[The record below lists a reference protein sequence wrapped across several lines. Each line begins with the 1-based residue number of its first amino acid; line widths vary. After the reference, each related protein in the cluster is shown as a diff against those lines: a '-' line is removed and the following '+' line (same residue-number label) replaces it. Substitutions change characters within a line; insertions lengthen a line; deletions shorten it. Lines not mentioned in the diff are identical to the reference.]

1 MYVYSSRSEKRG
13 FKTFI
18 TIILTVIATVIVMKF
33 VPNVVGVGNN
43 QTQNDNVQKLN
54 QISQAENNS
63 NLNINVDSKNSDIY
77 NNSNF
82 VYIVKNNMPSVVGVS
97 VLKPD
102 GDGILDFNVTE
113 KWGIGTGIILSKKGY
128 ILTNQHLASNVN
140 GSVTVTLDDGEE
152 VTGTTIWNE
161 ANLDLA
167 IIKINEREDLT
178 PVKLGEAATAQIG
191 EEVIAIGNPLGL
203 EFQKS
208 VTKGV
213 ISGLNRTLKVEDA
226 TSTVIME
233 NLIQTDA
240 SINTGNSGGP
250 LINKNGEVIGVNTVK
265 ITSAEGIGFAVPIDI
280 IKPILNKL
288 EKDGIFEEGY
298 LGIFAYDAEIVPY
311 LNKTI
316 NVNSG
321 IYVATVN
328 RGGPAYKAGLM
339 VGDVILTADGI
350 EINKMTEL
358 REFIYEKKPG
368 DSMQLE
374 LLRKDEKISI
384 LVTLSKK

>member
-1 MYVYSSRSEKRG
+1 MYVYNRPEKRG
-13 FKTFI
+13 WKTL
-18 TIILTVIATVIVMKF
+18 LTVVLTAVITVVVMKYLPTI
-33 VPNVVGVGNN
+33 VKGYEN
-43 QTQNDNVQKLN
+43 QNGENEIKKLN
-54 QISQAENNS
+54 QIEARKPAVSGDT
-63 NLNINVDSKNSDIY
+63 IKHTD
-77 NNSNF
+77 F
-82 VYIVKNNMPSVVGVS
+82 VTIVRETMPSVVGVS

-128 ILTNQHLASNVN
+128 ILTNQHLATTVN
-140 GSVTVTLDDGEE
+140 GTVTITLDNGEE
-152 VTGTTIWNE
+152 VKGKTIWNE

-167 IIKINEREDLT
+167 IVKINEREDLRPAT
-178 PVKLGEAATAQIG
+178 LGKALNSEIG

-213 ISGLNRTLKVEDA
+213 ISGLNRTLKVEDNV
-226 TSTVIME
+226 STVVME

-250 LINKNGEVIGVNTVK
+250 LINKNGEVVGINTVK

-280 IKPILNKL
+280 IKPILSKL
-288 EKDGIFEEGY
+288 ERDGTFEEGY

-311 LNKTI
+311 LDKTI
-316 NVNSG
+316 ETNSG

-328 RGGPAYKAGLM
+328 KGGASSKAGIK
-339 VGDVILTADGI
+339 VGDVILSVNGT
-350 EINKMTEL
+350 EVNKMIEL
-358 REFIYEKKPG
+358 REYIYGKVPG
-368 DSMQLE
+368 DKIE
-374 LLRKDEKISI
+374 LKVLRKHDEII
-384 LVTLSKK
+384 IPVTLAKKI

>member
-1 MYVYSSRSEKRG
+1 MYVYANRPEKHG
-13 FKTFI
+13 WKTFMTVVI
-18 TIILTVIATVIVMKF
+18 TAVITVLVVKF
-33 VPNVVGVGNN
+33 VPNIVEGYH
-43 QTQNDNVQKLN
+43 TQKRTNEIQRL
-54 QISQAENNS
+54 SQNENNS
-63 NLNINVDSKNSDIY
+63 LVK
-77 NNSNF
+77 SNEITSTKQDF
-82 VYIVKNNMPSVVGVS
+82 VSIVRVTMPSVVGVS

-102 GDGILDFNVTE
+102 GEGILDFNVTE
-113 KWGIGTGIILSKKGY
+113 KWGIGTGVILSDKGY

-140 GSVTVTLDDGEE
+140 GSVTVTLDNGEE
-152 VTGTTIWNE
+152 VKGKTIWNE

-167 IIKINEREDLT
+167 IVKIEARNDLKA
-178 PVKLGEAATAQIG
+178 VKLGSAKNSEIG

-213 ISGLNRTLKVEDA
+213 ISGLARTLKVEDE
-226 TSTVIME
+226 TSTVVME

-250 LINKNGEVIGVNTVK
+250 LINQNGEVIGINTVK

-280 IKPILNKL
+280 IKPILSKL
-288 EKDGIFEEGY
+288 EKDGTFEEGY

-311 LNKTI
+311 LTKKI
-316 NVNSG
+316 NTNSG

-328 RGGPAYKAGLM
+328 RGGAAYKAGIL
-339 VGDVILTADGI
+339 VGDIILSVDNI

-358 REFIYEKKPG
+358 REFIYGKAPG
-368 DSMQLE
+368 DNIE
-374 LLRKDEKISI
+374 LKVLRKEKEINI
-384 LVTLSKK
+384 VVTLGRRL

>member
-1 MYVYSSRSEKRG
+1 MYVYANRPEKHG
-13 FKTFI
+13 LKTFMTVVI
-18 TIILTVIATVIVMKF
+18 TAGITVLVVKF
-33 VPNVVGVGNN
+33 VPNIVEGYHTQK
-43 QTQNDNVQKLN
+43 QTNEIQKL
-54 QISQAENNS
+54 SQNENNS
-63 NLNINVDSKNSDIY
+63 LTKENEIT
-77 NNSNF
+77 F
-82 VYIVKNNMPSVVGVS
+82 VEQDFVSIVKATMPSVVGVS

-102 GDGILDFNVTE
+102 GEGILDFNVTE
-113 KWGIGTGIILSKKGY
+113 KWGIGTGVILSNKGY

-140 GSVTVTLDDGEE
+140 GSVTVTLDNGEE
-152 VTGTTIWNE
+152 VKGKTIWNE

-167 IIKINEREDLT
+167 IVKIEARDDLKA
-178 PVKLGEAATAQIG
+178 VKLGSAKDSEIG

-213 ISGLNRTLKVEDA
+213 ISGLGRTLKVEDE
-226 TSTVIME
+226 TSTVVME

-250 LINKNGEVIGVNTVK
+250 LINKNGEVIGINTVK

-280 IKPILNKL
+280 IKPILSKL
-288 EKDGIFEEGY
+288 EKDGTFEEGY

-311 LNKTI
+311 LTKKI
-316 NVNSG
+316 NTNSG

-328 RGGPAYKAGLM
+328 RGGPAYKAGIL
-339 VGDVILTADGI
+339 VGDIILSVDNT

-358 REFIYEKKPG
+358 REFIYGKAPG
-368 DSMQLE
+368 DNIE
-374 LLRKDEKISI
+374 LKVLRKEKEINI
-384 LVTLSKK
+384 VVTLGRR

>member
-1 MYVYSSRSEKRG
+1 MYVYANRPEKHG
-13 FKTFI
+13 WKTFMTVVI
-18 TIILTVIATVIVMKF
+18 TAVITVLVVKF
-33 VPNVVGVGNN
+33 VPNIVEGYH
-43 QTQNDNVQKLN
+43 TQKRTNEIQRL
-54 QISQAENNS
+54 SQNENNS
-63 NLNINVDSKNSDIY
+63 LLK
-77 NNSNF
+77 SNEITSTKQDF
-82 VYIVKNNMPSVVGVS
+82 VSIIRVTMPSVVGVS

-102 GDGILDFNVTE
+102 GEGILDFNVTE
-113 KWGIGTGIILSKKGY
+113 KWGIGTGVILSDKGY

-140 GSVTVTLDDGEE
+140 GSVTVTLDNGEE
-152 VTGTTIWNE
+152 VKGKTIWNE

-167 IIKINEREDLT
+167 IVKIEARNDLKA
-178 PVKLGEAATAQIG
+178 VKLGSAKNSEIG

-213 ISGLNRTLKVEDA
+213 ISGLARTLKVEDE
-226 TSTVIME
+226 TSTVVME

-250 LINKNGEVIGVNTVK
+250 LINQNGEVIGINTVK

-280 IKPILNKL
+280 IKPILSKL
-288 EKDGIFEEGY
+288 EKDGTFEEGY

-311 LNKTI
+311 LTKKI
-316 NVNSG
+316 NTNSG

-328 RGGPAYKAGLM
+328 RGGPAYKAGIL
-339 VGDVILTADGI
+339 VGDIILSVNNT

-358 REFIYEKKPG
+358 REFIYGKAPG
-368 DSMQLE
+368 NNIE
-374 LLRKDEKISI
+374 LKVLRKEKEINI
-384 LVTLSKK
+384 VVTLGRRL

>member
-63 NLNINVDSKNSDIY
+63 NLNINVDSKNSDIS

-82 VYIVKNNMPSVVGVS
+82 VSIVKNNMPSVVGVS

-113 KWGIGTGIILSKKGY
+113 KWGIVTGIILSKKGY

>member
-63 NLNINVDSKNSDIY
+63 NLNINVDSKNSDIS

-82 VYIVKNNMPSVVGVS
+82 VSIVKNNMPSVVGVS

-213 ISGLNRTLKVEDA
+213 ISGLNRTLKVEDT